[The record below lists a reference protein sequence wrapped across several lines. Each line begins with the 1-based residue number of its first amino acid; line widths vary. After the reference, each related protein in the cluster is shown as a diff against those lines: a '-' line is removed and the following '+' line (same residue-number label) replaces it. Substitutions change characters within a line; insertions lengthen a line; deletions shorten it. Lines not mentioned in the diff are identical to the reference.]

1 MQTLTFYVT
10 ADSTLGAVR
19 DYANA
24 KNAAAPTLTRGVSAC
39 LKMRVFANAEN
50 ADPYPLAE
58 LQNIPS
64 WQFVM
69 DDDFDSTSNYILV
82 ADHDEISVQSI
93 TETINEVEYTFS
105 EFSIPIRS
113 TNTEELNTLLGTQES
128 VATLNGELVGFDEG
142 GSEVFVLQ
150 VKGFTVRN
158 RISSTGNPTEIQSEY
173 LTEAQ
178 VRALC
183 AAGLDLIFS
192 ETQSELSQDWHEV
205 QTAQD
210 RFFRMRLKGDSRIWT
225 TGSAADSGWSDCYG
239 LVSGAK
245 GEPGKDADTW
255 YTHVAFATAG
265 DGTGFITDATE
276 WTDNHKYLAVL
287 TTTKPAESLTV
298 SDFAG
303 LWIKFIIDSAANIRI
318 ADTGA
323 YFAGETVEA
332 ALQELGKILV
342 GMEDILKEI

>member
-1 MQTLTFYVT
+1 MQTLTFYVN
-10 ADSTLGAVR
+10 AESTLGAVR

-24 KNAAAPTLTRGVSAC
+24 QNAAAPTLTRGVSAC
-39 LKMRVFANAEN
+39 LKMRVFANADN

-58 LQNIPS
+58 LSSIPT

-69 DDDFDSTSNYILV
+69 DDDFDSTSKYVLV
-82 ADHDEISVQSI
+82 AEHSEISVQSI
-93 TETINEVEYTFS
+93 TETINEVEFTFS

-113 TNTEELNTLLGTQES
+113 MNTEELNTLLGTQES
-128 VATLNGELVGFDEG
+128 VATLNGELVGFDEAG
-142 GSEVFVLQ
+142 NEVFVLQ
-150 VKGFTVRN
+150 IKGFTVRN

-173 LTEAQ
+173 LNEAQ

-183 AAGLDLIFS
+183 SAGLELIFS

-205 QTAQD
+205 QTPQD
-210 RFFRMRLKGDSRIWT
+210 RFFRMRLNGDARIWSS
-225 TGSAADSGWSDCYG
+225 GSAASAGWSDCYG
-239 LVSGAK
+239 MLTGAK

>member
-1 MQTLTFYVT
+1 
-10 ADSTLGAVR
+10 
-19 DYANA
+19 
-24 KNAAAPTLTRGVSAC
+24 
-39 LKMRVFANAEN
+39 
-50 ADPYPLAE
+50 
-58 LQNIPS
+58 
-64 WQFVM
+64 
-69 DDDFDSTSNYILV
+69 
-82 ADHDEISVQSI
+82 
-93 TETINEVEYTFS
+93 
-105 EFSIPIRS
+105 
-113 TNTEELNTLLGTQES
+113 

-225 TGSAADSGWSDCYG
+225 NGSAADSGWSDCFG

-265 DGTGFITDATE
+265 DGTGFIADATE
-276 WTDNHKYLAVL
+276 WTDNHKYMAVL

-303 LWIKFIIDSAANIRI
+303 LWIKFIIDSAVNIRI